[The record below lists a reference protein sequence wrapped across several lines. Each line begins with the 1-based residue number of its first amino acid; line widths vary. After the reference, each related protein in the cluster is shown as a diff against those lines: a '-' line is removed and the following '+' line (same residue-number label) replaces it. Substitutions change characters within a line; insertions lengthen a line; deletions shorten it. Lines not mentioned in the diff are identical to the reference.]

1 MSFIT
6 KNANVVLLFLIILSA
21 TALVGATVFF
31 QTNFERINTEY
42 NQKVLKLND
51 VSTQLEAKQQLLDK
65 IQSDLALKTEREE
78 QLGEKFTEVKE
89 TATTLE
95 GQKKQL
101 ERSNEQLED
110 ELEST
115 EGILRD
121 TRVELEAKKDVITTL
136 TGENNQLKSKLDVAE
151 DQRDNYKDDR
161 DDCLAAK
168 ALCTCP
174 P

>member
-101 ERSNEQLED
+101 ERTNEQLET

-121 TRVELEAKKDVITTL
+121 TRVELDAKKDIITTL

-151 DQRDNYKDDR
+151 DQRDDYKRER
-161 DDCLAAK
+161 DNCLTAK
-168 ALCTCP
+168 AACTCP